1 MKGTGASFPGLS
13 PGASTAYDM
22 QEPSFIPLHTAE
34 DRQDNRRS
42 IRTQLIILG
51 VILAFGGALI
61 ACSLIWR
68 DNTHL
73 HNVREVPS
81 QLITMGITIL
91 IGSAAIL
98 FWSIRISPLLAYRKY
113 LRDLTRGLSRS
124 VDGILQE
131 FDESPCT
138 RDGLSFYRLV
148 VNVDDPPSENG
159 ERIVYWDAKLPR
171 PHVAAGTRLQL
182 VVHGNEIIAM
192 EAR

>member
-1 MKGTGASFPGLS
+1 
-13 PGASTAYDM
+13 M
-22 QEPSFIPLHTAE
+22 QAPSFIPLHTAE
-34 DRQDNRRS
+34 DRQNNRQS
-42 IRTQLIILG
+42 IRTQLIVLA
-51 VILAFGGALI
+51 VILALGAALI
-61 ACSLIWR
+61 ICSLVWR

-81 QLITMGITIL
+81 QLITMGITIVF
-91 IGSAAIL
+91 GSAAIL
-98 FWSIRISPLLAYRKY
+98 FWSVRISPLLAYRRY

-131 FDESPCT
+131 FDASPCT
-138 RDGLSFYRLV
+138 RDGLSFFRMV
-148 VNVDDPPSENG
+148 VNVDDPPSPNG

-171 PHVAAGTRLQL
+171 PQLAAGARLRL